1 MKLYLAVLEVVDQE
15 QNKTYKTDHNEYVD
29 KKVKESKIAFCGPF
43 LDGSGGAIVYIANSY
58 EEAYELA
65 SSDPLVSKNARS
77 LKLQEWGM
85 KKKNDPF
92 IK

>member
-15 QNKTYKTDHNEYVD
+15 QNKAYKAEHNEYVD
-29 KKVKESKIAFCGPF
+29 KKVEENKIAFCGPF
-43 LDGSGGAIVYIANSY
+43 LDGSGGAIVYIADSY
-58 EEAYELA
+58 EEAYSLA
-65 SSDPLVSKNARS
+65 SSDPLVSNHARS

-92 IK
+92 AK